1 MSYIVPT
8 TYHIIVANYATV
20 GKLME
25 IYFHNGLCLRG
36 FIPPSRII
44 EEINKPLFFLNEY
57 LIYST
62 YLDGYIPVQ

>member
-25 IYFHNGLCLRG
+25 IYFHNGTLTVL
-36 FIPPSRII
+36 
-44 EEINKPLFFLNEY
+44 Y
-57 LIYST
+57 LIALQVVLLSKQSRP
-62 YLDGYIPVQ
+62 PV

>member
-25 IYFHNGLCLRG
+25 IDFHNGFTVLHLIALQVVLLSKQSR
-36 FIPPSRII
+36 PP
-44 EEINKPLFFLNEY
+44 
-57 LIYST
+57 
-62 YLDGYIPVQ
+62 V